1 MPDPSVQP
9 SAEATYTV
17 VAELQELVT
26 PAGRVWRFVSRSEG
40 VADHA
45 WLQRERLLQ
54 LSDGAQA
61 VEILWE
67 SEDGSPV
74 SLSYCPQLPPVPAA
88 A

>member
-1 MPDPSVQP
+1 MPEHIAQP
-9 SAEATYTV
+9 TADAAYTV

-26 PAGRVWRFVSRSEG
+26 PTGRVWRFVSTSEG

-61 VEILWE
+61 VEIIWE
-67 SEDGSPV
+67 SDDCSPV
-74 SLSYCPQLPPVPAA
+74 SLSYAPQLPGVPAA